1 MTNCD
6 NCPCSLYNTGF
17 LQFLL
22 KLRQMTNCVIIVQV
36 PGLYWFP
43 TIPTKVWTG
52 LQMTNCEMIVH
63 VPSLYWFPTI
73 PTTV

>member
-1 MTNCD
+1 
-6 NCPCSLYNTGF
+6 
-17 LQFLL
+17 
-22 KLRQMTNCVIIVQV
+22 MTNCVIIVQV

-52 LQMTNCEMIVH
+52 LQMTNCEMIVQ